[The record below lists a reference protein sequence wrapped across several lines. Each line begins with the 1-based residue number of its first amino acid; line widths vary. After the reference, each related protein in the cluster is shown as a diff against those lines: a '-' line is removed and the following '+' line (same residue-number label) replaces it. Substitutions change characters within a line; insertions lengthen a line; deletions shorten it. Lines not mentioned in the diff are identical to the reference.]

1 MNENEPV
8 FDIPDLPEEKEPD
21 FITLKQMLKAN
32 AARYAIRKAFLVK
45 DENGGIT
52 GISYKKF
59 SSHVDSLGTALIEKL
74 GLSGCHIGLCA
85 RNCYEWCVSYF
96 AISCGTGVVAAIDR
110 ETIIPE
116 LLNIIDFAELRAI
129 IADKR
134 VTEKLIQNFD
144 KLPDE
149 FQIICIDDFP
159 DDRVIAFK
167 TLVDDGKAL
176 VKQGITA
183 FSDCEIDPDKMAVL
197 LFTSGTTGMAK
208 GVMLSHRNLCSD
220 IYGTLSKVKINY
232 DDSTL
237 CVLPLHHAYQAIVML
252 AIIAIGGSVSFSDG
266 LRHIV
271 ENLGEYNPTV
281 FVSVPLMLEKMHKKI
296 VEQMNSQ
303 GAFKKAFTVG
313 KAKTFLS
320 RITNHETKKR
330 IFSLVHSVFGG
341 KLRMIIGGAAMF
353 DPDVAKD
360 YAAFGFPVI
369 IGYGLTE
376 CSPIVICNTTDDP
389 TPDSVGKPIGYAEAD
404 IFDPDEDGIGEIIV
418 KGPMVMLGY
427 YKNQEETDKVIIDG
441 WFHTGD
447 LGYVDENGNYHI
459 TGRSKNVI
467 VTKNGKNIY
476 PEELEYYLNSDPAVL
491 ESLIFGS
498 ESSRSDPQ
506 VTAKVVPDEQAIKKK
521 LKKEKLTNQDIQ
533 KAIVEAVRKLNRR
546 LPSYKSIK
554 KINIE
559 TTELEKTSTH
569 KLKRN
574 YSKSK
579 RKHHEKKENENTD
592 LPIQPESSDE
602 QTDNVS
608 ETPKDEN
615 QEDT

>member
-1 MNENEPV
+1 MNETEPV
-8 FDIPDLPEEKEPD
+8 ADLPEEKEPD
-21 FITLKQMLKAN
+21 FVTLKQMLKAN
-32 AARYAIRKAFLVK
+32 ATRYALRKAFLVK
-45 DENGGIT
+45 DET
-52 GISYKKF
+52 GEINSISYKNF
-59 SSHVDSLGTALIEKL
+59 LSHVDSLGTALTEKL
-74 GLSGCHIGLCA
+74 GLKNCHIGLCA

-96 AISCGTGVVAAIDR
+96 AVCCGTGVVAAIDR
-110 ETIIPE
+110 EMILPE
-116 LLNIIDFAELRAI
+116 MLNLIDFAGLQAM
-129 IADKR
+129 IADKK
-134 VTEKLIQNFD
+134 VTQKLLENADQ
-144 KLPDE
+144 LPDK
-149 FQIICIDDFP
+149 FKIICIDDFD
-159 DDRVIAFK
+159 DDRVLSFRS
-167 TLVDDGKAL
+167 LLDDGKAL
-176 VKQGITA
+176 LKEGITA
-183 FSDCEIDPDKMAVL
+183 FSDCEIDPDKLSVL

-220 IYGTLSKVKINY
+220 IYGTLAMVNINY

-252 AIIAIGGSVSFSDG
+252 AVIAIGGSVSFSDG

-281 FVSVPLMLEKMHKKI
+281 FVSVPLMLEKMHKRI
-296 VEQMNSQ
+296 VEQLNSQ

-320 RITNHETKKR
+320 KIANHETKKR

-353 DPDVAKD
+353 DPDVARD
-360 YAAFGFPVI
+360 YEAFGFPVI

-376 CSPIVICNTTDDP
+376 CSPIVICNSTEDP
-389 TPDSVGKPIGYAEAD
+389 TPDSVGKPIGFAEAQ
-404 IFDPDEDGIGEIIV
+404 IFEPDEDGIGEIIV
-418 KGPMVMLGY
+418 RGPMVMLGY
-427 YKNQEETDKVIIDG
+427 YKNQQETDKVIIDG

-447 LGYVDENGNYHI
+447 LGYQDENGYYHI

-491 ESLIFGS
+491 ESMIFGS
-498 ESSRSDPQ
+498 EDKKDETQ
-506 VTAKVVPDEQAIKKK
+506 VAAKVVPDEQAIKKK

-533 KAIVEAVRKLNRR
+533 KAIVEAVRRLNRR

-559 TTELEKTSTH
+559 TNELEKTSTH

-574 YSKSK
+574 YSKGK
-579 RKHHEKKENENTD
+579 RRHHGEKENESPDT
-592 LPIQPESSDE
+592 PIQQEENPGIQAENTGEAGNSKNQHESE
-602 QTDNVS
+602 
-608 ETPKDEN
+608 
-615 QEDT
+615 

>member
-8 FDIPDLPEEKEPD
+8 FETAKEKEPD

-45 DENGGIT
+45 DESGEIDS
-52 GISYKKF
+52 ISYKKF
-59 SSHVDSLGTALIEKL
+59 SSHVDSLGTALTEKL
-74 GLSGCHIGLCA
+74 GLKNCHIGLCA

-96 AISCGTGVVAAIDR
+96 AVSCGTGVVAAIDR

-116 LLNIIDFAELRAI
+116 LFNIIEFAELQAI

-134 VTEKLIQNFD
+134 VTEKLIENSE
-144 KLPDE
+144 KLPQG
-149 FQIICIDDFP
+149 FLIICIDDY
-159 DDRVIAFK
+159 DDERVISFHA
-167 TLVDDGKAL
+167 LIDEGKAL
-176 VKQGITA
+176 IKQGVTA
-183 FSDCEIDPDKMAVL
+183 FSDCEIDPDTMSVL

-220 IYGTLSKVKINY
+220 IYGTLSNVKINY

-252 AIIAIGGSVSFSDG
+252 AIIAIGGSVSFSQG
-266 LRHIV
+266 LRHVV
-271 ENLGEYNPTV
+271 ENLNEYNPTV

-296 VEQMNSQ
+296 VEQLSSQ
-303 GAFKKAFTVG
+303 GNFKKAFTAG
-313 KAKTFLS
+313 KAKSFFS
-320 RITNHETKKR
+320 KIGNKETKKR
-330 IFSLVHSVFGG
+330 IFSLVHAVFGG
-341 KLRMIIGGAAMF
+341 NLRMIIGGAAMF
-353 DPDVAKD
+353 DPDVARD
-360 YAAFGFPVI
+360 YEAFGFPVI

-376 CSPIVICNTTDDP
+376 CSPIVICNSTDDP
-389 TPDSVGKPIGYAEAD
+389 TPDSVGKPIGYAEAQ
-404 IFDPDEDGIGEIIV
+404 IFKPDEDGIGEIIV

-427 YKNQEETDKVIIDG
+427 YKNQEETDKVIKDG

-447 LGYVDENGNYHI
+447 LGYADENGNYHI

-521 LKKEKLTNQDIQ
+521 LKKDKLTSQDIQ

-559 TTELEKTSTH
+559 TNELEKTSTH

-574 YSKSK
+574 YSKGK
-579 RKHHEKKENENTD
+579 RKHQNVKENENTQS
-592 LPIQPESSDE
+592 PVQQENPAIQTEILNEPE
-602 QTDNVS
+602 NG
-608 ETPKDEN
+608 EN
-615 QEDT
+615 ENNA

>member
-8 FDIPDLPEEKEPD
+8 FDTAEEKEPD

-45 DENGGIT
+45 DESGEINS
-52 GISYKKF
+52 ISYKKF
-59 SSHVDSLGTALIEKL
+59 SSHVDSLGTALTEKL
-74 GLSGCHIGLCA
+74 GLKNCHIGLCA

-96 AISCGTGVVAAIDR
+96 AVSCGTGVVAAIDR

-116 LLNIIDFAELRAI
+116 LFNIIEFAELQAI

-134 VTEKLIQNFD
+134 VTEKLIENSE
-144 KLPDE
+144 KLPQG
-149 FQIICIDDFP
+149 FLIICIDDC
-159 DDRVIAFK
+159 DDERVISFHA
-167 TLVDDGKAL
+167 LIDEGKAL
-176 VKQGITA
+176 IKQGVTA
-183 FSDCEIDPDKMAVL
+183 FSDCEIDPDTMSVL

-252 AIIAIGGSVSFSDG
+252 AIIAIGGSVSFSQG
-266 LRHIV
+266 LRHVV
-271 ENLGEYNPTV
+271 ENLNEYNPTV

-296 VEQMNSQ
+296 VEQLSSQ
-303 GAFKKAFTVG
+303 GNFKKAFTAG
-313 KAKTFLS
+313 KAKSFFS
-320 RITNHETKKR
+320 KIGNKDTKKR
-330 IFSLVHSVFGG
+330 IYSLVHAVFGG
-341 KLRMIIGGAAMF
+341 NLRMIIGGAAMF
-353 DPDVAKD
+353 DPDVARD
-360 YAAFGFPVI
+360 YEAFGFPVI

-389 TPDSVGKPIGYAEAD
+389 TPDSVGKPIGYAEAQ
-404 IFDPDEDGIGEIIV
+404 IFKPDEDGIGEIIV

-427 YKNQEETDKVIIDG
+427 YKNQEETDKVIKDG

-447 LGYVDENGNYHI
+447 LGYADENGNYHI

-521 LKKEKLTNQDIQ
+521 LKKDKLTSQDIQ

-559 TTELEKTSTH
+559 TNELEKTSTH

-574 YSKSK
+574 YSKGK
-579 RKHHEKKENENTD
+579 RKHNNKKENEESPVQQGNPD
-592 LPIQPESSDE
+592 IQTESPNE
-602 QTDNVS
+602 S
-608 ETPKDEN
+608 ENSGNEN
-615 QEDT
+615 NL

>member
-1 MNENEPV
+1 MNKDEPISEV
-8 FDIPDLPEEKEPD
+8 TEKPEPD
-21 FITLKQMLKAN
+21 FLTLKQMLKAN
-32 AARYAIRKAFLVK
+32 AGRYAIRKAFFVK
-45 DENGGIT
+45 DKSGEIT

-59 SSHVDSLGTALIEKL
+59 QSHVDALGTALTEKL
-74 GLSGCHIGLCA
+74 GLKNCHIGLCA

-96 AISCGTGVVAAIDR
+96 AVSCGAGVVAALDR
-110 ETIIPE
+110 EMILPE
-116 LLNIIDFAELRAI
+116 LINIIAFADIRAI
-129 IADKR
+129 IADKKIA
-134 VTEKLIQNFD
+134 EKLLEKFES
-144 KLPDE
+144 LPED
-149 FQIICIDDFP
+149 FIIICIDEFSDS
-159 DDRVIAFK
+159 RVLSFDA
-167 TLVDDGKAL
+167 LLQDGKAL
-176 VKQGITA
+176 TEQGNT
-183 FSDCEIDPDKMAVL
+183 SYRDCEVDPDKLSVL

-220 IYGTLSKVKINY
+220 IYGTLEKVRINY

-266 LRHIV
+266 LRHVV
-271 ENLGEYNPTV
+271 ENLNEYKPTV
-281 FVSVPLMLEKMHKKI
+281 FVSVPLMIEKMHKRI
-296 VEQMNSQ
+296 VEQLNSQ
-303 GAFKKAFTVG
+303 GAFKKAFTAG
-313 KAKTFLS
+313 KAKAFFS
-320 RITNHETKKR
+320 KIGNKETKKR

-341 KLRMIIGGAAMF
+341 NLRMIIGGAAMF
-353 DPDVAKD
+353 DPDVARD
-360 YAAFGFPVI
+360 YEAFGFPVI

-376 CSPIVICNTTDDP
+376 CSPIVICNSTDNP
-389 TPDSVGKPIGYAEAD
+389 TPDSVGKPIGYCEAD
-404 IFDPDEDGIGEIIV
+404 IFEPDEDGIGEIIV

-427 YKNQEETDKVIIDG
+427 YKNREETDKVIIDG

-447 LGYVDENGNYHI
+447 LGYVDENGFYHI

-498 ESSRSDPQ
+498 EDKKDETQ
-506 VTAKVVPDEQAIKKK
+506 VAAKVVPDEQAIKKK

-559 TTELEKTSTH
+559 TTELEKTSSH
-569 KLKRN
+569 KLKRT
-574 YSKSK
+574 YSKGK
-579 RKHHEKKENENTD
+579 RKHLAENEDENGEVNTD
-592 LPIQPESSDE
+592 TYLTNEADSEEAQNDE
-602 QTDNVS
+602 
-608 ETPKDEN
+608 
-615 QEDT
+615 

>member
-1 MNENEPV
+1 MNQNEPETKS
-8 FDIPDLPEEKEPD
+8 DTKPEPD
-21 FITLKQMLKAN
+21 FLTLKQMLKAN
-32 AARYAIRKAFLVK
+32 AARYAIRKAFYVK
-45 DENGGIT
+45 NEIGEIS

-59 SSHVDSLGTALIEKL
+59 ASDVDALGTALTEKL
-74 GLSGCHIGLCA
+74 GLKACHIGLCA

-96 AISCGTGVVAAIDR
+96 AVSCGVGVIAALDR
-110 ETIIPE
+110 EMILPE
-116 LLNIIDFAELRAI
+116 LINLIAFADIKAM
-129 IADKR
+129 IADKKI
-134 VTEKLIQNFD
+134 TQKLLENYD
-144 KLPDE
+144 SLPKD
-149 FQIICIDDFP
+149 FLIICIDELSDE
-159 DDRVIAFK
+159 RVLRFDSLIE
-167 TLVDDGKAL
+167 DGRAL
-176 VKQGITA
+176 VKQGNTSYA
-183 FSDCEIDPDKMAVL
+183 DCEVEPDKMSVL

-220 IYGTLSKVKINY
+220 LYGTLAGVNISY

-271 ENLGEYNPTV
+271 ENLNEYSPTV
-281 FVSVPLMLEKMHKKI
+281 FVSVPLMLEKMHKRI
-296 VEQMNSQ
+296 VEQLNAQ

-313 KAKTFLS
+313 KAKALLA

-330 IFSLVHSVFGG
+330 LFSLVHAAFGG

-353 DPDVAKD
+353 DPDVARD
-360 YAAFGFPVI
+360 YEAFGFPVI

-376 CSPIVICNTTDDP
+376 CSPIVICNSTDNP
-389 TPDSVGKPIGYAEAD
+389 TPDSVGKPIGFAEAD
-404 IFDPDEDGIGEIIV
+404 IFEPDEDGIGEIIV

-427 YKNQEETDKVIIDG
+427 YKNQEETDKVIKDG

-447 LGYVDENGNYHI
+447 LGYVDENGYYHI

-498 ESSRSDPQ
+498 EDKKSDPQ

-533 KAIVEAVRKLNRR
+533 KAIVEAVRRLNRR

-559 TTELEKTSTH
+559 TNELEKTSSH
-569 KLKRN
+569 KLKRT
-574 YSKSK
+574 YPKGK
-579 RKHHEKKENENTD
+579 RKHHGEKEAGNTEIQTPDIAENSPETD
-592 LPIQPESSDE
+592 KQNDSES
-602 QTDNVS
+602 
-608 ETPKDEN
+608 
-615 QEDT
+615 

>member
-1 MNENEPV
+1 MNKDEPISEV
-8 FDIPDLPEEKEPD
+8 TEKPAPD
-21 FITLKQMLKAN
+21 FLTLKQMLKAN
-32 AARYAIRKAFLVK
+32 AGRYAIRKAFFVK
-45 DENGGIT
+45 DKSGEIT

-59 SSHVDSLGTALIEKL
+59 QSHVDALGTALTEKL
-74 GLSGCHIGLCA
+74 GLKNCHIGLCA

-96 AISCGTGVVAAIDR
+96 AVSCGAGVVAALDR
-110 ETIIPE
+110 EMILPE
-116 LLNIIDFAELRAI
+116 LINIIAFADIRAI
-129 IADKR
+129 IADKKIA
-134 VTEKLIQNFD
+134 EKLLEKFES
-144 KLPDE
+144 LPED
-149 FQIICIDDFP
+149 FIIICIDEFSDS
-159 DDRVIAFK
+159 RVLSFDA
-167 TLVDDGKAL
+167 LLQDGKAL
-176 VKQGITA
+176 TEQGNT
-183 FSDCEIDPDKMAVL
+183 SYRDCEVDPDKLSVL

-220 IYGTLSKVKINY
+220 IYGTLEKVRINY

-266 LRHIV
+266 LRHVV
-271 ENLGEYNPTV
+271 ENLNEYKPTV
-281 FVSVPLMLEKMHKKI
+281 FVSVPLMIEKMHKRI
-296 VEQMNSQ
+296 VEQLNSQ
-303 GAFKKAFTVG
+303 GAFKKAFTAG
-313 KAKTFLS
+313 KAKAFFS
-320 RITNHETKKR
+320 KIGNKEAKKR

-341 KLRMIIGGAAMF
+341 NLRMIIGGAAMF
-353 DPDVAKD
+353 DPDVARD
-360 YAAFGFPVI
+360 YEAFGFPVI

-376 CSPIVICNTTDDP
+376 CSPIVICNSTDNP
-389 TPDSVGKPIGYAEAD
+389 TPDSVGKPIGYCEAD
-404 IFDPDEDGIGEIIV
+404 IFEPDEDGIGEIIV

-427 YKNQEETDKVIIDG
+427 YKNREETDKVIIDG

-447 LGYVDENGNYHI
+447 LGYVDENGFYHI

-498 ESSRSDPQ
+498 EDKKDETQ
-506 VTAKVVPDEQAIKKK
+506 VAAKVVPDEQAIKKK

-559 TTELEKTSTH
+559 TTELEKTSSH
-569 KLKRN
+569 KLKRT
-574 YSKSK
+574 YSKGK
-579 RKHHEKKENENTD
+579 RKRLAENEDENGEVNTD
-592 LPIQPESSDE
+592 TSLTNEADSEEAQNDE
-602 QTDNVS
+602 
-608 ETPKDEN
+608 
-615 QEDT
+615 